1 MTTNPFCF
9 AWPFS
14 DGRPPIL
21 VDFATSSM
29 ALNKARV
36 MSSTGKQAAP
46 GQLIDAQGIQAM
58 ILGCYSAILQGRYCH
73 LVSIKFGLAL
83 MIEMMAGILS
93 GGDTIAEDHQTDG
106 SAHNHL
112 LR

>member
-1 MTTNPFCF
+1 MIPGVIQQSSRALLPF
-9 AWPFS
+9 
-14 DGRPPIL
+14 GEH
-21 VDFATSSM
+21 
-29 ALNKARV
+29 K
-36 MSSTGKQAAP
+36 G
-46 GQLIDAQGIQAM
+46 
-58 ILGCYSAILQGRYCH
+58 
-73 LVSIKFGLAL
+73 FGLAL

>member
-1 MTTNPFCF
+1 
-9 AWPFS
+9 
-14 DGRPPIL
+14 
-21 VDFATSSM
+21 M

-46 GQLIDAQGIQAM
+46 GQLIDAQGNPSNDP
-58 ILGCYSAILQGRYCH
+58 GCYSAILQWALLPFGEH
-73 LVSIKFGLAL
+73 KGFGLAL

>member
-1 MTTNPFCF
+1 
-9 AWPFS
+9 
-14 DGRPPIL
+14 
-21 VDFATSSM
+21 M

-46 GQLIDAQGIQAM
+46 GQLIDAQGNPSNDPGVLFSNPPGA
-58 ILGCYSAILQGRYCH
+58 LLPFGEHKG
-73 LVSIKFGLAL
+73 FGLAL

-112 LR
+112 FALIIDLINSPIWQGRKGSSLRIIC

>member
-1 MTTNPFCF
+1 MIPGVIQQSSGALLPF
-9 AWPFS
+9 
-14 DGRPPIL
+14 GEH
-21 VDFATSSM
+21 
-29 ALNKARV
+29 K
-36 MSSTGKQAAP
+36 G
-46 GQLIDAQGIQAM
+46 
-58 ILGCYSAILQGRYCH
+58 
-73 LVSIKFGLAL
+73 FGPAL